1 MKYSTDLRRDVSS
14 VTEVRISSYGL
25 MVLSA
30 VQMFYA
36 YVLILLQLA
45 IGQEIS
51 VYMKKLLCDKNN
63 IIYASSY

>member
-1 MKYSTDLRRDVSS
+1 VTATSRMKYSTDLRRDVSS

-30 VQMFYA
+30 IQMFYA
-36 YVLILLQLA
+36 YVLILLKLA

-51 VYMKKLLCDKNN
+51 VYMKK
-63 IIYASSY
+63 IVV